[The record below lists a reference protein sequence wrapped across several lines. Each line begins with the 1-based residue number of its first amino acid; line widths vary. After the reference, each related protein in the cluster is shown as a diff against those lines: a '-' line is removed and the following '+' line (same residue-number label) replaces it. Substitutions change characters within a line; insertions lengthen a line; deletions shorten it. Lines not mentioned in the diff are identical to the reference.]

1 MMFVLVDSSWG
12 AQTRRP
18 ADLQSERTFILL
30 VSIILYKLR
39 IILSYYTLVMH
50 NIIMCILSIHILL

>member
-1 MMFVLVDSSWG
+1 MFVLVDSSWG

-39 IILSYYTLVMH
+39 IILSR
-50 NIIMCILSIHILL
+50 IIRK